1 MNAVTE
7 AAAQAMDDAAAWA
20 ADNIVRL
27 GPVSIETA
35 EDIASTR
42 RALRLAAEW
51 RVASRIEENVGRH
64 RSGESFHYLPVYLS
78 VIREFVV
85 VGFEYT
91 PEQKTEDGVLCES
104 LEIQEVWL
112 RKVELGEMSL
122 PYVDQ
127 LEAAI
132 WASRKAGAL

>member
-1 MNAVTE
+1 M
-7 AAAQAMDDAAAWA
+7 
-20 ADNIVRL
+20 
-27 GPVSIETA
+27 
-35 EDIASTR
+35 
-42 RALRLAAEW
+42 
-51 RVASRIEENVGRH
+51 
-64 RSGESFHYLPVYLS
+64 
-78 VIREFVV
+78 
-85 VGFEYT
+85 
-91 PEQKTEDGVLCES
+91 LCES